1 MPHVCMRVGLCL
13 AVYLTICYCSHNP
26 PLPLLARAHVTSVI
40 TGVGERQEE
49 PAPRKPVVDASK
61 PYLIIDA
68 RDTDAYDACQIV
80 GGEWALCVVRNRR

>member
-1 MPHVCMRVGLCL
+1 MHARGFVLGCV
-13 AVYLTICYCSHNP
+13 SHDLLLFTQP

-68 RDTDAYDACQIV
+68 RDTDAYDACHIV